1 MGKKT
6 ILLGLLVSVMGTAT
20 ANDSK
25 EHCKKELE
33 AIAGLPLEQHEL
45 ALLEANNRLLKRF
58 VEYQEMPNVSPQD
71 QKWSYISWSVGGY
84 VLGQQSYRSPR
95 VQLVILG
102 FSENAADFLRKKRT
116 YEQFSAE
123 NEALGLKSDRLR
135 QELLKFAPNV
145 QRDSG
150 KEIKSLADCAQATG
164 MMVATQQ
171 LKGKPQ

>member
-6 ILLGLLVSVMGTAT
+6 ILLGLLAT
-20 ANDSK
+20 AMGAAAAADPK

-45 ALLEANNRLLKRF
+45 ALLEANNRLLKWF
-58 VEYQEMPNVSPQD
+58 IEYQEKPNVSPQN

-102 FSENAADFLRKKRT
+102 FSENTADFLRKKRS

-135 QELLKFAPNV
+135 QELLKKAPNV
-145 QRDSG
+145 ARDNG

-164 MMVATQQ
+164 MMAAT
-171 LKGKPQ
+171 